1 MLVIIRDTILY
12 ARKAGCVSW
21 LRKDMRYGNA
31 YLLREVKVILPKL
44 ELLVIKDKLNAYKKL
59 KRKRK
64 SRNFTFYNQ
73 SSWLK
78 LN

>member
-1 MLVIIRDTILY
+1 MY
-12 ARKAGCVSW
+12 ARKVGCVSG
-21 LRKDMRYGNA
+21 LRIDMRCRNA
-31 YLLREVKVILPKL
+31 CLLREVKVILPKL
-44 ELLVIKDKLNAYKKL
+44 ELLVMKDKLNAYKKL